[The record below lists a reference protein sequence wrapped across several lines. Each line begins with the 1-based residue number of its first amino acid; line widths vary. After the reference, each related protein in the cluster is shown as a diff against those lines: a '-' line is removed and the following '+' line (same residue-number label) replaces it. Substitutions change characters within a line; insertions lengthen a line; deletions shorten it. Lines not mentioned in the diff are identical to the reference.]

1 MITADAQ
8 DPTPA
13 EFQALDAWMLR
24 MLVWLGGVIARLGA
38 PRRSKLLHRI
48 LRLCERNT
56 EIIVFEWADARVP
69 PPRRIPRRPR
79 GAPRGFRVKRIRGS
93 RYYRH
98 SRVAL
103 RRGAGFAARARRLI
117 HVLAEP
123 ERCIERCVKLL
134 TSGRKRTRLIA
145 AAPPADMLHDAGCVF
160 VGGVDSS

>member
-1 MITADAQ
+1 MINANAQ

-13 EFQALDAWMLR
+13 ELQALDAWMLR

-56 EIIVFEWADARVP
+56 EVIVFEWADARVLP
-69 PPRRIPRRPR
+69 LPHIPHRPR
-79 GAPRGFRVKRIRGS
+79 SAPQGFRVKPIRGL

-103 RRGAGFAARARRLI
+103 RRGAGFAARVRRLI
-117 HVLAEP
+117 QVLAEP
-123 ERCIERCVKLL
+123 ERCIARCVKLL
-134 TSGRKRTRLIA
+134 TSGRKRTALIA
-145 AAPPADMLHDAGCVF
+145 VAPPPAMLRDAGCVSRAA
-160 VGGVDSS
+160 VDSS